1 MSFETYLLIECHL
14 SRLTVS
20 AYLSDINHF
29 INQSN
34 TQVPTKAGIISF
46 LNELSKQEFT
56 KSSIARKM
64 SALRIFNIFEDE
76 KNEYVP
82 DISNLFSHNV
92 SLKLPTVISAAELNK
107 LLSFS
112 FGNHKYAKRNN

>member
-64 SALRIFNIFEDE
+64 SALRIYLTF
-76 KNEYVP
+76 
-82 DISNLFSHNV
+82 
-92 SLKLPTVISAAELNK
+92 LKMKKINMFLTLAIYLVIM
-107 LLSFS
+107 F
-112 FGNHKYAKRNN
+112 H